1 MTQIAEQY
9 QHINLAYLKEIADGD
24 KSFVEE
30 TINTY
35 LQTIPLEIVQLK
47 DALRTNNC
55 HQASFHAHTLKGA
68 FNFVGATSVAG
79 LCSHIE
85 DVCQT
90 KQTDAGIAKTLKT
103 IETES
108 ASVSKELKSAL
119 SEFIT
124 K

>member
-1 MTQIAEQY
+1 MAQIAEEY

-24 KSFVEE
+24 KAFVEE

-35 LQTIPLEIVQLK
+35 LQTIPSEIVQLK
-47 DALRTNNC
+47 DALQTNNC

-68 FNFVGATSVAG
+68 FNFVGATTIAG

-85 DVCQT
+85 DVCHT
-90 KQTDAGIAKTLKT
+90 KQADAGIVKTLNT
-103 IETES
+103 IETVS